1 MQSSSAKN
9 KMKKFFLL
17 LAVIV
22 LAFSS
27 CTRSGDV
34 ERIKTADMLDITNTD
49 LTFQG
54 CLSRYDA
61 VLSAM
66 EAKVSIL
73 ENAHNMTV
81 KSASASEYFLEKN
94 YILTSFEPFL
104 ISTFNVARSFDS
116 GFTAESAKKFFES
129 ETNGMET
136 TFDTDDSSYFTLRM
150 TSEETFKEY
159 AVEYNKKIDGFR
171 FLFNA
176 EDSSGTSQSEFLEFI
191 KDQDGVYMIQSTRG
205 RCVIKFNDNDE
216 IVYFCCGELNED
228 VFSFGE
234 SIYDAESRNPAE
246 IWVLARGKMNY
257 INIHTYSDGVLT
269 HEDCSSGPWE
279 SIKIKED
286 NYKSAFYAQ
295 K

>member
-1 MQSSSAKN
+1 
-9 KMKKFFLL
+9 MKKIFLL

-22 LAFSS
+22 LVFSS
-27 CTRSGDV
+27 CTRNGDV

-54 CLSRYDA
+54 CVSRYDA

-66 EAKVSIL
+66 KAKVSIL

-81 KSASASEYFLEKN
+81 KSEFENEYFLEKD

-104 ISTFNVARSFDS
+104 ISTFNAARSFDS
-116 GFTAESAKKFFES
+116 GFTAESAKKLFEL
-129 ETNGMET
+129 EANGMEI

-150 TSEETFKEY
+150 TSEEMFKEY
-159 AVEYNKKIDGFR
+159 AVEYNRKLDGFR
-171 FLFNA
+171 FVFNT

-191 KDQDGVYMIQSTRG
+191 KEQDGVYLIQSTNG
-205 RCVIKFNDNDE
+205 RCVIKFNDEDE
-216 IVYFCCGELNED
+216 IVYFCCGELNGGT
-228 VFSFGE
+228 FSLDE
-234 SIYDAESRNPAE
+234 SIYDAESRNPTE
-246 IWVLARGKMNY
+246 FWVLARGKMNY

-269 HEDCSSGPWE
+269 HEDCSSGPWK

-286 NYKSAFYAQ
+286 DYKSAFYAQ